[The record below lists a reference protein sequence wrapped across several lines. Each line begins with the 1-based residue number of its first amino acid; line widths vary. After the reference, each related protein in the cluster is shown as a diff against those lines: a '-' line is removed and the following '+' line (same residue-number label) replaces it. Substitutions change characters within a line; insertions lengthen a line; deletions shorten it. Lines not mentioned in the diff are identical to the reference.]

1 MTTILKTVSIDPNAL
16 DALAPNTKPST
27 GIKTAQPVVGPS
39 KRIFA
44 WLSFPKKGVYASTQE
59 SIQEALLNNSNLLLI

>member
-1 MTTILKTVSIDPNAL
+1 MTTILKTVSIDPNSLTPNAL
-16 DALAPNTKPST
+16 P
-27 GIKTAQPVVGPS
+27 TAGEKQTQPVTGPS

-44 WLSFPKKGVYASTQE
+44 WLSFPKQGVYATAQE